1 MKRIITCFLATLV
14 LAQIGAISLE
24 ESIGLARQNNR
35 KLLMA
40 KEDVLMADQ
49 TYNEVRGTLLPQLNL
64 VGGYTLS
71 KTYLPDSAKIPAM
84 NFAAGLDTLATR
96 NDYYLAGV
104 VSGIYNGMLPSS
116 PIDEGSIAAQLQFS
130 QVLFLGG
137 KLVNGIRAADR
148 YRSIQRL
155 QYQLADQEMV
165 VTTTQLFYACL
176 LADKLTV
183 VQQEALDTARRH
195 LSRMEAFN
203 AEGQVSE
210 FDLLRARLEVA
221 KLEPQLLQARNNY
234 ELALSAF
241 QKQIGSPDAVPEG
254 EFLLPPP
261 LQLSLEEAEAQGL
274 ENRLE
279 IELADIATEV
289 ARIKWNAE
297 KGNYLPNVFLQA
309 NASLYTAADEFAI
322 EKDDFGTSYSI
333 GIGVQ
338 LPLFTGLSN
347 SSKRRNAEHAWRK
360 ARFQQNEYEDLI
372 RLQITQDYQKLQ
384 HALENY
390 RVQEENIRLAE
401 RSLVL
406 AQVRYEN
413 QVGIQ
418 LEVFDAQTMLSAIK
432 LQYFQSIYEVISANQ
447 NLQRSIGISL

>member
-1 MKRIITCFLATLV
+1 MKQIITCFLATLV

-137 KLVNGIRAADR
+137 KMVNGIRAADR

-155 QYQLADQEMV
+155 QYQLADQDMV

-195 LSRMEAFN
+195 L
-203 AEGQVSE
+203 
-210 FDLLRARLEVA
+210 
-221 KLEPQLLQARNNY
+221 
-234 ELALSAF
+234 
-241 QKQIGSPDAVPEG
+241 
-254 EFLLPPP
+254 
-261 LQLSLEEAEAQGL
+261 
-274 ENRLE
+274 NR
-279 IELADIATEV
+279 
-289 ARIKWNAE
+289 
-297 KGNYLPNVFLQA
+297 
-309 NASLYTAADEFAI
+309 
-322 EKDDFGTSYSI
+322 
-333 GIGVQ
+333 
-338 LPLFTGLSN
+338 
-347 SSKRRNAEHAWRK
+347 
-360 ARFQQNEYEDLI
+360 
-372 RLQITQDYQKLQ
+372 
-384 HALENY
+384 
-390 RVQEENIRLAE
+390 
-401 RSLVL
+401 
-406 AQVRYEN
+406 
-413 QVGIQ
+413 
-418 LEVFDAQTMLSAIK
+418 
-432 LQYFQSIYEVISANQ
+432 
-447 NLQRSIGISL
+447 

>member
-1 MKRIITCFLATLV
+1 MKRIILCLLATFA
-14 LAQIGAISLE
+14 LAAAGAVSLE
-24 ESIGLARQNNR
+24 ESLDLARQHNR

-40 KEDVLMADQ
+40 KEDVAMADQ
-49 TYNEVRGTLLPQLNL
+49 TYKEVRGSLLPQLNL

-71 KTYLPDSAKIPAM
+71 KTYLPDSANLPGM
-84 NFAAGLDTLATR
+84 DFGTGLDTLATD
-96 NDYYLAGV
+96 NDHYLAGV
-104 VSGIYNGMLPSS
+104 LSGIYNGMLPSS

-137 KLVNGIRAADR
+137 KLLNGIRAVDR

-155 QYQLADQEMV
+155 QYDLAEQEMT

-176 LADKLTV
+176 LADKLTG
-183 VQQEALDTARRH
+183 VQQEALDTANRH
-195 LSRMEAFN
+195 LGRMEAFN
-203 AEGQVSE
+203 REGQVSE

-221 KLEPQLLQARNNY
+221 KLEPQLLQARNNH

-241 QKQIGSPDAVPEG
+241 RKQIGSPEAMPEG
-254 EFLLPPP
+254 EFRLPLP
-261 LQLSLEEAEAQGL
+261 LQLTLPEAEAQGV
-274 ENRLE
+274 ENRIEL
-279 IELADIATEV
+279 ELADIATQV
-289 ARIKWNAE
+289 ARIRWNAE
-297 KGNYLPNVFLQA
+297 KGNYLPNVFLQG
-309 NASLYTAADEFAI
+309 NAALYTAADEFAI
-322 EKDDFGTSYSI
+322 EQDDFGTNYSI

-338 LPLFTGLSN
+338 LPLFTGLTN
-347 SSKRRNAEHAWRK
+347 TSKRKNAEHAWRK
-360 ARFQQNEYEDLI
+360 ARYQQSEYEDLI

-384 HALENY
+384 HALENH

-401 RSLVL
+401 RGLEL

-432 LQYFQSIYEVISANQ
+432 LQYFQSVYEVIAATQ
-447 NLQRSIGISL
+447 NLQRSIGIRL